1 MNLFDELNIWFDSAD
16 SLMTKLSNK
25 SEVVGFYIHVIYDL
39 DVNGQPMEVGT
50 SKSMGMS
57 KDDLLALSHMIETD
71 ADPLEANQ
79 GE

>member
-25 SEVVGFYIHVIYDL
+25 KEVVGFYIHVIYDL

-50 SKSMGMS
+50 SKSMGMNQ
-57 KDDLLALSHMIETD
+57 DDLLALSHMIETD
-71 ADPLEANQ
+71 ADPLES
-79 GE
+79 